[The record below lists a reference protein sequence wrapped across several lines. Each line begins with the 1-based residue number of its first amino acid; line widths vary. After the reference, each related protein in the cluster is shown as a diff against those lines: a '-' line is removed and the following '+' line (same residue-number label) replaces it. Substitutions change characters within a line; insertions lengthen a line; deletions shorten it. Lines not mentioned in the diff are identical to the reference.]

1 MKSPCPKLPF
11 DAMPGLPSDDEKDEA
26 KLIGA
31 LDHLPRNSVDGL
43 ARCLLRA
50 ALVLE
55 RSGEV
60 THLTRLAEDMLT
72 TVRLQARMP
81 AGDAAGSNLHTN
93 HVTPST

>member
-1 MKSPCPKLPF
+1 MNSPCPKLPF
-11 DAMPGLPSDDEKDEA
+11 DAMPRLPSDDQAE
-26 KLIGA
+26 LVGA
-31 LDHLPRNSVDGL
+31 LDHLPRNSVDEL

-72 TVRLQARMP
+72 TLRLQAYLP
-81 AGDAAGSNLHTN
+81 AGDAVGPNFHTN
-93 HVTPST
+93 HGTPST

>member
-1 MKSPCPKLPF
+1 MKSRCPKLPF
-11 DAMPGLPSDDEKDEA
+11 DAMPGLPLDDEDNEA

-31 LDHLPRNSVDGL
+31 LDHLPRNSIDGL
-43 ARCLLRA
+43 ARCLLSA

-72 TVRLQARMP
+72 TLRLQAYLP
-81 AGDAAGSNLHTN
+81 AGDAAGSDPHTN

>member
-1 MKSPCPKLPF
+1 MNSPCPKLPF
-11 DAMPGLPSDDEKDEA
+11 DAMPRLPSDDEAE
-26 KLIGA
+26 LVGA
-31 LDHLPRNSVDGL
+31 LNQLPRNSVDEL

-72 TVRLQARMP
+72 TLRLKAYLP
-81 AGDAAGSNLHTN
+81 AADAVGPNLHTN
-93 HVTPST
+93 HVTPGT

>member
-1 MKSPCPKLPF
+1 MNSPCPKLPF
-11 DAMPGLPSDDEKDEA
+11 DAMPGLPSDDEA
-26 KLIGA
+26 KLMGA

-43 ARCLLRA
+43 AHCLLRA

-72 TVRLQARMP
+72 TLRLQAYLP
-81 AGDAAGSNLHTN
+81 AGDAAGPHLHTN

>member
-11 DAMPGLPSDDEKDEA
+11 DAMPGLPPGDEDHEA
-26 KLIGA
+26 KLMGA
-31 LDHLPRNSVDGL
+31 LDNLPSNSVDAL

-50 ALVLE
+50 ALILE

-72 TVRLQARMP
+72 TVRLQAYLP
-81 AGDAAGSNLHTN
+81 AGHAAGSNPHTN